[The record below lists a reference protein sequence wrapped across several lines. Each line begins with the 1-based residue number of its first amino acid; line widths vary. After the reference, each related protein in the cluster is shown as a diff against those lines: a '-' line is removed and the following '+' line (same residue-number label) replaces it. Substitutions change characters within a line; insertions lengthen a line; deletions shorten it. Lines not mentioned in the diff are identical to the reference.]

1 MIVLKWI
8 TLKKFCE
15 LTHTDI
21 ELVKKNI
28 KEKKGLHKFSVLKA
42 RTFFIN
48 YYDWLFSVTK
58 DLRFEESNEN
68 NCI

>member
-8 TLKKFCE
+8 TLKKFCK
-15 LTHTDI
+15 LTHTYI

-28 KEKKGLHKFSVLKA
+28 KEKKGLHKFSVLQA

-58 DLRFEESNEN
+58 DLRFDESNEN